1 VIKVGRLSTKCALH
15 HEPGTQM
22 VKDLGDETQKCL
34 RVNHIVN
41 QEGTIFWLECL
52 LVRLHSLSISCK
64 TTMDSLE
71 VGSPKMCTHLVN
83 LHEHRILS

>member
-1 VIKVGRLSTKCALH
+1 MIKVGRLSSKCALH

-41 QEGTIFWLECL
+41 QEDTIFLA
-52 LVRLHSLSISCK
+52 
-64 TTMDSLE
+64 
-71 VGSPKMCTHLVN
+71 
-83 LHEHRILS
+83 

>member
-1 VIKVGRLSTKCALH
+1 MLQVGENEIFELLNWRSFLVIKVGRLSTKCALH

-41 QEGTIFWLECL
+41 QEGYNFLG
-52 LVRLHSLSISCK
+52 LSVSW
-64 TTMDSLE
+64 
-71 VGSPKMCTHLVN
+71 
-83 LHEHRILS
+83 